1 MASPLFSKPLW
12 HLVDAK
18 NQVVGRLATQICHI
32 LRGKHKPSY
41 VPHYDCGD
49 YVVVINAKDVRFTG
63 NKVEQKKYIWH
74 TGYPG
79 GIKSKT
85 VKEQLQHKP
94 EEVIRKAVLGMLP
107 KNRLRSWYA
116 RKLRVFPGPR
126 HLHEDKLPL
135 GTESILV
142 ATRVMPNPYES
153 VDTTKPE
160 IKN

>member
-49 YVVVINAKDVRFTG
+49 YVVVVNAQDVRFTG

-94 EEVIRKAVLGMLP
+94 EEVTHSLTHSSTHSLTHSITHSTTHSLRCCAKLYSVCYQRINYALGMP
-107 KNRLRSWYA
+107 
-116 RKLRVFPGPR
+116 
-126 HLHEDKLPL
+126 
-135 GTESILV
+135 ES
-142 ATRVMPNPYES
+142 
-153 VDTTKPE
+153 
-160 IKN
+160 